1 LHYTSNPYAGGTN
14 SCVVGTMCAQHNL
27 NESIHEDKVNEVIDQ
42 IYGNIMMEISKAKA
56 L

>member
-1 LHYTSNPYAGGTN
+1 VA
-14 SCVVGTMCAQHNL
+14 TMSAQHNL

-42 IYGNIMMEISKAKA
+42 IYGNIMMETSKDTLSRKESD